1 MELDKPVVSIPAVME
16 SIAMM
21 RGMADS
27 LPQAA
32 YSLAIKVS
40 LSSVRLA
47 TALERCLSQ
56 MSMFSFIILMNF
68 L

>member
-1 MELDKPVVSIPAVME
+1 M
-16 SIAMM
+16 AMM
-21 RGMADS
+21 RGMAES
-27 LPQAA
+27 LPQEA
-32 YSLAIKVS
+32 YSLANTVS

-56 MSMFSFIILMNF
+56 MSMFSFIRLMNF